1 MPTQKKQKKP
11 QTSLYEVIR
20 HELNLEK
27 FELAHM
33 LGHPRQWYTR
43 KKSPNCQMTVVD
55 LWRLFKASKMTSEQ
69 FVKAIA
75 KANGER

>member
-1 MPTQKKQKKP
+1 MSYEKKQQKTK
-11 QTSLYEVIR
+11 TSLYEVIR
-20 HELNLEK
+20 HEMNLEK
-27 FELAHM
+27 FELAHL

-43 KKSPNCQMTVVD
+43 KKSPTCQMTVVD
-55 LWRLFKASKMTSEQ
+55 LWSLYKASKMTPEQ